1 MTEFDR
7 EIIAEFVQE
16 VSGYL
21 PVIRD
26 GLTAFQKTVAE
37 GSLPSDDS
45 VLTEAHRGVHTIK
58 GASGMVGLAELSQ
71 IAFHLEELLDRLL
84 HEPDTST
91 PELLAGM
98 HVAVGHIEKYIVGV
112 SSGDGQQPE
121 LTAEALQH
129 LRQLRGLPPDEAL
142 PTAAAPP
149 AVVAPSF
156 LRSPFEDFAS
166 PEPPPANWLSD
177 NFNPL
182 ESWDANEPVEQPDL
196 TVASSAAPPSWLSDH
211 FNPSESWAANEPVEE
226 IEIEVAPRS
235 TLTVADD
242 SSEVPAEL
250 LEVFRLEADDH
261 IRVLTTLLPE
271 ARNDPA
277 NLDRWQSIRRS
288 IHTLKGA
295 AGLVGFHSVTRLTH
309 RMEDLLDQYY
319 DQKRTATVGE
329 IDLLLAAS
337 DAIAETLE
345 GRANTAAFGEL
356 HGRLERILDVQARLP
371 TEAFE
376 PDPLAVVVEEVAPVA
391 AFQPA
396 READTTVRVPIARL
410 NDIAK
415 LVGELVIA
423 RTSLEQRVGE
433 LSRLLSEAR
442 PSADRLKRVSGR
454 LDIGY
459 EASAMSSSRSANTTA
474 YAFAGAGGGGGGD
487 DFDELEFDRY
497 TEFHLLTRELS
508 ETTTDVQTVFGE
520 FGNLVGELEGQL
532 TRQARLASEVE
543 DKLMR
548 LRMVPFGTI
557 ATKLQRTVR
566 TAVVAANKN
575 AEFVL
580 EGDQT
585 GLDKTV
591 LEAMADP
598 LLHLLRNAVD
608 HGLEAEE
615 VRLALGKPAHGTIKL
630 KAAHEGSHIVLTLAD
645 DGRGI
650 DFDRIRSAVVRRG
663 LAPTFEADQLSD
675 EELADFLF
683 RPGFST
689 REEVSE
695 LSGRGVG
702 LDVVKTKVEG
712 LKGTVVTTSVLGRGT
727 TFTIRLPM
735 TLAVIRALLVRVLG
749 QSFAIPL
756 EAVEQILRP
765 SAEQVEHIGRSPVL
779 RVNGLVCPLVPLSGV
794 LRIRHSD
801 GPVEARQPVIVLR
814 SAGRRIA
821 VLVDQL
827 MGGRE
832 VVIKSLGRHL
842 QRVPAVSGATLL
854 GDGSVVLILNP
865 VELIRSAAT
874 SFTNQPVATTPVAPT
889 RVKERKTALVVDD
902 SPSVRRVLSMVL
914 TNAGWKVVTAKDGL
928 DALEVLQ
935 NAGDLPDIVL
945 TDVEMPR
952 MDGYELLAT
961 VRSQPTLAHLPVVVI
976 TSRSADKH
984 RKKALGLGAS
994 AYVVKPFQDVN
1005 LLEILQQL
1013 VRPMK
1018 GVKS

>member
-26 GLTAFQKTVAE
+26 GLVAFQKNVAE
-37 GSLPSDDS
+37 GSPHSDDS

-71 IAFHLEELLDRLL
+71 IAFHLEEILDRLL

-112 SSGDGQQPE
+112 SSGDSQQPD

-129 LRQLRGLPPDEAL
+129 LCQLRGLPTDDSL
-142 PTAAAPP
+142 PTAAALP
-149 AVVAPSF
+149 AVAAPSF
-156 LRSPFEDFAS
+156 LRSPFEDFAL
-166 PEPPPANWLSD
+166 PEAPPANWLSD

-182 ESWDANEPVEQPDL
+182 ESWDANEPVEETALP
-196 TVASSAAPPSWLSDH
+196 VAPSWLSDH
-211 FNPSESWAANEPVEE
+211 FNPSESWNAKEPIEE

-261 IRVLTTLLPE
+261 IRLLTTLLPE

-277 NLDRWQSIRRS
+277 NLDRWQTIRRS

-345 GRANTAAFGEL
+345 GRANTAVFSEL
-356 HGRLERILDVQARLP
+356 HSRLERILDVQARLP

-376 PDPLAVVVEEVAPVA
+376 PDPLAVVVEEVVPVA

-396 READTTVRVPIARL
+396 READATVRVPIARL

-433 LSRLLSEAR
+433 LNRLLSEAR

-459 EASAMSSSRSANTTA
+459 EASAMSSSRSTTSAA
-474 YAFAGAGGGGGGD
+474 YAFAGAGGGGGD

-566 TAVVAANKN
+566 TAAVAANKN

-580 EGDQT
+580 DGDQT
-585 GLDKTV
+585 GLDKAV

-608 HGLEAEE
+608 HGLEAEA
-615 VRLALGKPAHGTIKL
+615 VRLALGKPAHGTITL
-630 KAAHEGSHIVLTLAD
+630 KAAHEGSHVVLTLAD

-650 DFDRIRSAVVRRG
+650 DFDRIRAAVVRRG
-663 LAPTFEADQLSD
+663 LAPTFEADQLTE

-712 LKGTVVTTSVLGRGT
+712 LNGTVVTTSVLGRGT

-735 TLAVIRALLVRVLG
+735 TLAVIRALLVRVSG
-749 QSFAIPL
+749 QTFAIPL

-779 RVNGLVCPLVPLSGV
+779 RVNGLVCPLVPLSSV

-801 GPVEARQPVIVLR
+801 VPAEARQPVIVLR

-842 QRVPAVSGATLL
+842 HRVPAVSGATLL

-865 VELIRSAAT
+865 TELLRSAGT
-874 SFTNQPVATTPVAPT
+874 SFTTQPIAPA
-889 RVKERKTALVVDD
+889 RAKQSMTALVVDD

-914 TNAGWKVVTAKDGL
+914 TNAGWNVVTAKDGL
-928 DALEVLQ
+928 EALEILQ
-935 NAGDLPDIVL
+935 TAGDQPDIVL

-984 RKKALGLGAS
+984 RRKALDLGAS

-1013 VRPMK
+1013 VRPMREA
-1018 GVKS
+1018 KS